1 MGSLSRLL
9 ADSALISVVLREWN
23 VLGFF
28 LEGGVG
34 RTVEGR
40 QRKKEKKRKKK
51 ELEGVASY

>member
-1 MGSLSRLL
+1 MGALGKPPRLL

-34 RTVEGR
+34 KTVEGR
-40 QRKKEKKRKKK
+40 QRKKRNRKK
-51 ELEGVASY
+51 

>member
-40 QRKKEKKRKKK
+40 QRKKEKKRRKK